1 MNRPSTWIAHF
12 LDTDVDHDTRRRLW
26 QRIQGRRDRKARWSR
41 SLALVA
47 AFSVGVVVAV
57 ISGAMVWPKSN
68 DRVRAPVISEAPLKL
83 RGGMEWGTIE
93 TGNVER
99 AADLD
104 DGSLVVVKPGSRLA
118 SLENT
123 GRSVVLLL
131 TEGRA
136 TFDVKPG
143 GPRRWSI
150 ETGLATVDVVGTR
163 FSIDR
168 TASRLVVE
176 VERGVVLV
184 RGERVADRVR
194 QLAAGERLQIDA
206 EPVAPRIPETS
217 AGAAPAPSADR
228 PRSGGRSR
236 DEVSWQEMA
245 ERGDYAEAYRNLG
258 ATGIAANIKIADPEQ
273 LFALA
278 DVARLSGHPADAVEP
293 LERILTEH
301 PRSSKAALAAFT
313 LGRLHLDSLG
323 NAKAAA
329 REFQRAMSLELPRA
343 LAEDVHLRLIEA
355 RARAGDR
362 PGAHEAWLSYVERY
376 ASSTRRPIADRWGRD
391 P

>member
-1 MNRPSTWIAHF
+1 MNRPPSWIGSF
-12 LDTDVDHDTRRRLW
+12 LDADVDVETRHRLW
-26 QRIQGRRDRKARWSR
+26 RRIRARRDGRARR
-41 SLALVA
+41 SHSVALVA

-57 ISGAMVWPKSN
+57 LCGVTVWPKSN
-68 DRVRAPVISEAPLKL
+68 ERIQPPVVSEAPLKL
-83 RGGMEWGTIE
+83 RGGMDWGTIE
-93 TGNVER
+93 TGTATR
-99 AADLD
+99 TADLE
-104 DGSLVVVKPGSRLA
+104 DGSFVVVKPGSRLA

-123 GRSVVLLL
+123 GRSVVLLM

-163 FSIDR
+163 FTIDR
-168 TASRLVVE
+168 SQSKLVVE

-184 RGERVADRVR
+184 RGERVTDRVR
-194 QLAAGERLQIDA
+194 QLTSGERLEIDG
-206 EPVAPRIPETS
+206 EPAAPAIPETS
-217 AGAAPAPSADR
+217 ASAVDVANAR
-228 PRSGGRSR
+228 PRSGVRPR
-236 DEVSWQEMA
+236 DEASWQEMA
-245 ERGDYAEAYRNLG
+245 QRGDYAEAYRNLG
-258 ATGIAANIKIADPEQ
+258 ATGIAANVKAADPEQ

-278 DVARLSGHPADAVEP
+278 DVARLSGHPADAIEP
-293 LERILTEH
+293 LERILAEH
-301 PRSSKAALAAFT
+301 PRNSKAALAAFT

-329 REFQRAMSLELPRA
+329 LEFQRAMSLELPRA

-362 PGAHEAWLSYVERY
+362 PGAHEAWLSYVERF
-376 ASSTRRPIADRWGRD
+376 ASSTRRPTADRWGRD